1 MRHAIKVTFD
11 IFVISLLLYGKCN
24 NLLVFSNIKEFSV
37 RILKNLQNHGLVVK
51 RCVTNMPDTHFCS
64 IFVSVCLR
72 RKGINISPH
81 PRFSK
86 TIDPTGVWSM
96 CEAKKSFVTSPK
108 LLSFFLKY
116 MFFDSL
122 FQIQKQPPKVFFEK
136 RCS

>member
-24 NLLVFSNIKEFSV
+24 DLLVFSNIKEFSV

-122 FQIQKQPPKVFFEK
+122 FQIQKHPPKVFFEK